1 MSALIIT
8 TVCLVILLTL
18 ALGPLSAQ
26 GSVTTLYVSK
36 LGNNSDGSS
45 WAKAFRTIQGA
56 LNAVPDASGGH
67 RIIIRPDTYM
77 EANLF
82 PAQRGAAGAYNELIG
97 DVDGSLGS
105 GRKGWVILDCGDPE
119 QRGFKSYDWWGP
131 IRAYSHAWS
140 PEHTEPT
147 FSAIGWDR
155 WRLANLYVTGGDGGL
170 FFDCTDQVEPFSVL
184 VEDCVSIGRA
194 FGGGVASC
202 LSRPEEPITF
212 RRCRL
217 WALDWWGDTAA
228 AYIRVENQA
237 MPDVPDAVLEDCT
250 LVSPQ
255 CALKVSNY
263 GFHTYTRVG
272 LRRCRLVVLNFSQPV
287 GTPSDGIIVSM
298 QEGKLLHAE
307 LEDCTLMG
315 YKVFGVKVQPETVGD
330 IRYTTRGDVRAYV
343 QYQQDLPP
351 GFHRLG
357 AWPVD
362 VFEQLTPPSPQPEPL
377 FTDEQLVHED
387 MCELSPFLWQGR
399 LCHMACVRP
408 ATGGGREDYYLRL
421 TDAATGEE
429 LGRLGEGYG
438 LGSILVHDGAA
449 YVFASRW
456 EPDGWHEVTVFRSRD
471 LTHWESR
478 LAIQGENEQ
487 LFNTSVCRG
496 RNGFVMA
503 YESNDPAYPAFTV
516 KFAESKDL
524 WNWRKLPDAVFG
536 TDRYTACPC
545 LRYVGGWYYMLYLEQ
560 RTPRWHFET
569 YLARS
574 RDLRHWELSAANP
587 VLAPHGL
594 GDGINASDPEIVE
607 VDGCTWVYY
616 AVGDQLSWMDLK
628 RAAYPGSL
636 RRFFESWFAQPGIPD
651 TGTLAA
657 RTAEP

>member
-1 MSALIIT
+1 
-8 TVCLVILLTL
+8 
-18 ALGPLSAQ
+18 
-26 GSVTTLYVSK
+26 
-36 LGNNSDGSS
+36 
-45 WAKAFRTIQGA
+45 
-56 LNAVPDASGGH
+56 
-67 RIIIRPDTYM
+67 
-77 EANLF
+77 
-82 PAQRGAAGAYNELIG
+82 
-97 DVDGSLGS
+97 
-105 GRKGWVILDCGDPE
+105 
-119 QRGFKSYDWWGP
+119 
-131 IRAYSHAWS
+131 
-140 PEHTEPT
+140 
-147 FSAIGWDR
+147 
-155 WRLANLYVTGGDGGL
+155 
-170 FFDCTDQVEPFSVL
+170 
-184 VEDCVSIGRA
+184 
-194 FGGGVASC
+194 VASC

-503 YESNDPAYPAFTV
+503 YESNDPAYPAFTI

-524 WNWRKLPDAVFG
+524 GNWRKLPDAVFG